1 MASFRQ
7 HGNGWQARVRRKG
20 TPDQTKS
27 FLSLQDAQKWSRSVE
42 IEIDRGTFVDT
53 SDQPSGISQAK
64 WLFWCV

>member
-27 FLSLQDAQKWSRSVE
+27 FFSLTAYGFRAW
-42 IEIDRGTFVDT
+42 
-53 SDQPSGISQAK
+53 P
-64 WLFWCV
+64 

>member
-27 FLSLQDAQKWSRSVE
+27 FLSLQDAQKWARSVE
-42 IEIDRGTFVDT
+42 IEICPT
-53 SDQPSGISQAK
+53 SA
-64 WLFWCV
+64 CVRQIGVLD